1 MDLNR
6 HGPHRRSIRGALQME
21 LEFGKAYTL
30 NLVSQDEMLAYVDSI
45 SMRDEGNVLLLSR
58 LPQRRLLEHVD
69 LDKVEAYWVTTQDVN
84 GSVQPSLVQI
94 LDLVTSR
101 IENHTGIAV
110 IEGIEWL
117 ISLHGFDPVL
127 NLVMKLKDSL
137 HHKPWTL
144 LLVVAEGIMDSVQYS
159 QWHREAMA
167 WMIPKK
173 VETSEITLIE
183 EDLPP
188 EELEIEKPLSDGGG
202 TPLSFLVRIPREGY
216 SKEIVRRRILQWR
229 RMGLDVSEAEPA
241 LFQDSDDLG
250 FEIYSSVEQKVR
262 RAVELDNRLDILLE
276 LGHKS
281 EVTKMRFRVRQLTGF
296 ADVES
301 RINQL
306 I

>member
-1 MDLNR
+1 
-6 HGPHRRSIRGALQME
+6 ME

-30 NLVSQDEMLAYVDSI
+30 NLVSQDEMLAYVDST
-45 SMRDEGNVLLLSR
+45 SMRDEGQVLLLSR

-69 LDKVEAYWVTTQDVN
+69 LDKVEAYWVTTQDVK
-84 GSVQPSLVQI
+84 GSIQPSLEQI
-94 LDLVTSR
+94 SDLVTSR
-101 IENHTGIAV
+101 IENHTGIVV

-117 ISLHGFDPVL
+117 ISLHGFESVL
-127 NLVMKLKDSL
+127 NFVMKLKDSL
-137 HHKPWTL
+137 YQKPWAL
-144 LLVVAEGIMDSVQYS
+144 LLVVAEGIMDTVQYT
-159 QWHREAMA
+159 QWLREAMA
-167 WMIPKK
+167 WIIPKK
-173 VETSEITLIE
+173 VEVSEITLIE
-183 EDLPP
+183 EELLPD
-188 EELEIEKPLSDGGG
+188 ELETEKPLSDGGG

-229 RMGLDVSEAEPA
+229 RMGLDVSAAEPA

-250 FEIYSSVEQKVR
+250 FKIYNSVEQKVR

-296 ADVES
+296 EDVES